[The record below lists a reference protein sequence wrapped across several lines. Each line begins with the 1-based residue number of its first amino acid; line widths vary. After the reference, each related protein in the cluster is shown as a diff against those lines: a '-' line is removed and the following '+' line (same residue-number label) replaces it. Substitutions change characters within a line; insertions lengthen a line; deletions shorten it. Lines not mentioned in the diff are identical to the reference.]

1 MGAQHG
7 QPLAGFVLR
16 RSLQARAPRPYK
28 LDAPLSRAPYKPDA
42 PLSRAPHKPDAPL
55 SRAPYKPDAPLSRA
69 PHKPGARARAVREPR
84 RECVR
89 APCGELTD
97 SLGEGDGVD

>member
-28 LDAPLSRAPYKPDA
+28 L
-42 PLSRAPHKPDAPL
+42 DAPL